1 MNGTWSRLGQAN
13 PLVMSRGEYRP
24 RGLELS
30 QEAIDRLAG
39 SWVGRVQNP
48 AGAAL
53 AIVFRFEST
62 EAGNVVA
69 FLDSPDQGANGI
81 PMSELQLEGDQLS
94 LVVPAAQASFRA
106 TLSADGMEG
115 TWAQGNQSQPVTMAR
130 GVYTPAVAAL
140 DLDDAAW
147 ERLAGTWRGPMD
159 DLEIV
164 VRFETNAEGTRLA
177 FLDIPARG
185 AAGLAIT
192 AASLAGDAL
201 ELSVPAGGLTIA
213 GTLSGGTLTA
223 EWRQGATN
231 NPLTL
236 TRQP

>member
-1 MNGTWSRLGQAN
+1 
-13 PLVMSRGEYRP
+13 
-24 RGLELS
+24 
-30 QEAIDRLAG
+30 
-39 SWVGRVQNP
+39 
-48 AGAAL
+48 
-53 AIVFRFEST
+53 
-62 EAGNVVA
+62 
-69 FLDSPDQGANGI
+69 
-81 PMSELQLEGDQLS
+81 
-94 LVVPAAQASFRA
+94 
-106 TLSADGMEG
+106 
-115 TWAQGNQSQPVTMAR
+115 
-130 GVYTPAVAAL
+130 
-140 DLDDAAW
+140 
-147 ERLAGTWRGPMD
+147 MD